1 MAEND
6 STGYRV
12 LQSDDTAFRL
22 DTEVGCWLDQG
33 MIHTKAVTSYGD
45 PVELTATEARLFAE
59 ALLRFVAAIEAE
71 DAIGETDSARSP

>member
-1 MAEND
+1 MATEE

-12 LQSDDTAFRL
+12 LQSDETAFRL

-33 MIHTKAVTSYGD
+33 MIHTKVVSAYGD
-45 PVELTATEARLFAE
+45 PVELSTTEARLLAE

-71 DAIGETDSARSP
+71 DEVGVVAAKT